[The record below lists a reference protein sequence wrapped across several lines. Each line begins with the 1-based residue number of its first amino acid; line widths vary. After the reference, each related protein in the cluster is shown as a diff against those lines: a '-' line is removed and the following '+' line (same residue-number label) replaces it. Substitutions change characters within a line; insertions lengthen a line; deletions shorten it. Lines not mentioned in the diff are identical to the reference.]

1 MVFSPWSPRGI
12 NMISTPNIVL
22 YQYLIS
28 AFDVT
33 DISSHIIVYWLNN
46 GISNTN
52 VVRATNHIMAKL
64 ILWRSLYIPES
75 TWWSSINLRCVV
87 QAPIYVVGTLIIG
100 IDFFPYPR
108 LRDINVHLRQ
118 LLLGAPWTLPRW
130 FYGEFFTYW
139 DLSGINILPID
150 LRCFPETR
158 SMLLPRWRRLL
169 RRLRCINVDLTQPL
183 FVALYTLRLQ

>member
-75 TWWSSINLRCVV
+75 T
-87 QAPIYVVGTLIIG
+87 
-100 IDFFPYPR
+100 
-108 LRDINVHLRQ
+108 
-118 LLLGAPWTLPRW
+118 
-130 FYGEFFTYW
+130 
-139 DLSGINILPID
+139 
-150 LRCFPETR
+150 
-158 SMLLPRWRRLL
+158 
-169 RRLRCINVDLTQPL
+169 
-183 FVALYTLRLQ
+183 